1 MTRRAEEA
9 YAAGERPDR
18 LKAANGADASVVDV
32 DVLDDEGEGV
42 DGAPEGREPT
52 TADRMAQRLDV
63 WSAQRERREVHFLR
77 YVPTRSPIHELWA
90 GTKFVAVG
98 ALSIALFVWPT
109 WPSLAVVAGLL
120 ILVLVLLRIP
130 RSAAPRIPA
139 WILAFVAVGALIA
152 LISGGPPI
160 VHIGGIRVGLGGIE
174 QWTRF
179 AVLAIEL
186 LVATTIV
193 GWTTP
198 LAELAPA
205 ISRLAAPLRRLRVPV
220 DELAVSLALSIRCLP
235 LVIEELRTLRDARR
249 SRRPATPRNASE
261 MARDGV
267 ELAVAALLNALRRA
281 SELAAAIEAR
291 GGATVVRH
299 DGRGPRRGDW
309 VALGVLACVITA
321 MGVVG

>member
-1 MTRRAEEA
+1 M
-9 YAAGERPDR
+9 
-18 LKAANGADASVVDV
+18 KAANGAAQSATSVVDV
-32 DVLDDEGEGV
+32 DVLADDPEGV
-42 DGAPEGREPT
+42 TPQAQEPT
-52 TADRMAQRLDV
+52 TADRLAQRFDM

-77 YVPTRSPIHELWA
+77 YVPKKSPIHDLWA

-98 ALSIALFVWPT
+98 ALSIALFIWPT
-109 WPSLAVVAGLL
+109 WPALAVVAGLL
-120 ILVLVLLRIP
+120 ILVLALVRIP
-130 RSAAPRIPA
+130 GSAAPRIPG
-139 WILAFVAVGALIA
+139 WILVFVAIGALIA
-152 LISGGPPI
+152 LISGGPP
-160 VHIGGIRVGLGGIE
+160 VVEVAGIRLGLGGLE

-205 ISRLAAPLRRLRVPV
+205 ISRLAAPLRRVRVPV

-235 LVIEELRTLRDARR
+235 LVVEELRTLRDARR
-249 SRRPATPRNASE
+249 SRRPAVPRNAAE
-261 MARDGV
+261 MGRDGV

-309 VALGVLACVITA
+309 LALALMACVIAA
-321 MGVVG
+321 MGVLG